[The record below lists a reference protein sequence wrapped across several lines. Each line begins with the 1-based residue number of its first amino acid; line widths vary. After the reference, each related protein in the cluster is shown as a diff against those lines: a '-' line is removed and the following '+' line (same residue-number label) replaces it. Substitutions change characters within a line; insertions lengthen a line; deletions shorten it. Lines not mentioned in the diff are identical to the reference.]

1 MDDDK
6 NRHMWH
12 GRQASLLAGYLLLW
26 TTHHHPPVLFRSENR
41 GSNFLGQ
48 KIRIKEPSVPVTFQR
63 LQRTGGFLERT
74 SRVINVVL
82 WFFFVPF
89 LRAMVIYANMCNHS
103 SQQGKN
109 LVTKF
114 ITAGSLLDPIDS
126 NPHCCYVWME
136 PKETRKKR
144 GGAQPPSTSQKLGW
158 IKIK

>member
-48 KIRIKEPSVPVTFQR
+48 KIRIKEPSVPVIST
-63 LQRTGGFLERT
+63 T
-74 SRVINVVL
+74 SKNRWVSWKNQQGYKSGSLI
-82 WFFFVPF
+82 FFVPF
-89 LRAMVIYANMCNHS
+89 LRAMVIYANLCNHS

-109 LVTKF
+109 QVTNF